1 MNNKQKVYQK
11 RLDFYWQALIIYLSI
26 LIAYSLFSGILN
38 TSTFTFKF
46 DDPIVMLFG
55 IFVLASGISFAFSL
69 VQDKKIII
77 DENSITISTRLNQTV
92 IPLDSITKI
101 IITNKRKLQNRQSK
115 QMVIIRFNLRRRPLR
130 FRPSSYWDDKDL
142 LNAIISIKNKLPKS
156 NA

>member
-26 LIAYSLFSGILN
+26 LIAYSLFSGLLN
-38 TSTFTFKF
+38 TRSFAFKF

-55 IFVLASGISFAFSL
+55 IFVLASGLSFSFSL
-69 VQDKKIII
+69 LQNKKILI
-77 DENSITISTRLNQTV
+77 DENSITITTRLNETV
-92 IPLDSITKI
+92 IPLDSITRI

-115 QMVIIRFNLRRRPLR
+115 QMIIIRFNLRRRPLR

-142 LNAIISIKNKLPKS
+142 LNEIISIKNKLPKS